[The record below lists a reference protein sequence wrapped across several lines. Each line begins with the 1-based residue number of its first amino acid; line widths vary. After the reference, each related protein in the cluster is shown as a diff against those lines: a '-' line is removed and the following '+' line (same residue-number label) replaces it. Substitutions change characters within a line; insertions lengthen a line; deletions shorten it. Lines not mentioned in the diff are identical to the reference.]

1 MSLPTHETVESLRR
15 QYPAGTRVE
24 LLAPIDDPYEK
35 RLTVGCRGTIEFV
48 DDAANIHTRWDCGS
62 GLSLIIG
69 VDQFRVVSEKEAE
82 GRG

>member
-69 VDQFRVVSEKEAE
+69 VDQFRVISGNGVKEH
-82 GRG
+82 G